1 VQGEGGSEFANVLLE
16 GEESSGEAFQA
27 TIKSQ
32 AGTVKTQ
39 TPDQQ

>member
-1 VQGEGGSEFANVLLE
+1 VQGEGGSEFASVLLE